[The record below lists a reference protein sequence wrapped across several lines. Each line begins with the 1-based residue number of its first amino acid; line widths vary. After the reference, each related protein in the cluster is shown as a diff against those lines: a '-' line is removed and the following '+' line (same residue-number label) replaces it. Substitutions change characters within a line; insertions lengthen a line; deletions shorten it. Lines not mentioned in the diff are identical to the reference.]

1 MPKHQNKNKKGSSQQ
16 TKVKERFIRSK
27 TEKKKKEIQKE
38 EEIPKITEEEK
49 EKYLQKFK
57 RKYVEKE
64 KKEQLGL
71 KHPNDLKTPIK
82 QKEIGIET
90 AQRVIQPIIKHNES
104 KITFSRTNKRNEN
117 ITSQFKETSDGF
129 DIPKTKTERQKT
141 MKLQTEIKF
150 NNQSFDDESIDQN
163 DYRMITFNEIEQPT
177 QENNVTIQLEGV
189 EEKNKTTTF
198 TENENKI
205 SKFQTNQ
212 QEEQSEDSFVIH
224 RNHPIETPK
233 KDFHLTEIE
242 QSIQPMQFETNV
254 EISETSYK
262 TPIKYQVEK
271 KQLIEHDTI
280 QHTSPRQSPKKIFKK
295 EKQFN
300 TTVIIPKKQEETK
313 KLVLIEDEPINKK
326 DINKRDEEV
335 QEKVTNEDNQE
346 MTEETSS
353 ILSVMSF
360 GEEREMNNDKI
371 PMEVVEEE
379 EIENKNEESTN
390 QNNVKD
396 DKVITSELMSKIEEQ
411 TTLLSVL
418 PFGEDRIK
426 GINGLREMKE
436 IDILENNEQKQKES
450 IKKSFTQERK
460 NRINKK
466 LARPHEMIQFN
477 DGNQVISQMSVV
489 ETRTE
494 EEPIN
499 QEPIKPVVQEP
510 QKISTQKFEIINNEI
525 EEEVKVTDI
534 QPRISFI
541 EVDIVKEVKEI
552 KINGQNKIFCKVK
565 EEEVVCEK
573 YILKP
578 CRFLRLR
585 EKEQVEFPC
594 IPPRIKTPPLEHH
607 MVEEEKHFLEPELC
621 FNDYYRLKPK
631 CSLKEELCIV
641 PLRKQLNWKALNNPQ
656 MGRIIEEEV
665 SIPMGYFSRV
675 FLDNDTDFED
685 DFVESTNSKLK
696 IVF

>member
-16 TKVKERFIRSK
+16 TKIKERFVKSK
-27 TEKKKKEIQKE
+27 TEKRKKEIQKE

-64 KKEQLGL
+64 KKEQQDLIR
-71 KHPNDLKTPIK
+71 HPKDLKTPVK

-141 MKLQTEIKF
+141 IKLQTEITF
-150 NNQSFDDESIDQN
+150 NNQSFDDESTDQN
-163 DYRMITFNEIEQPT
+163 DYGMNTINEIEQPI
-177 QENNVTIQLEGV
+177 QENNHPIHLEEV
-189 EEKNKTTTF
+189 DDKNKTTMTF
-198 TENENKI
+198 TENENKVLKLQI
-205 SKFQTNQ
+205 NQ

-224 RNHPIETPK
+224 RNNPIEMLK
-233 KDFHLTEIE
+233 KELHPTEIE
-242 QSIQPMQFETNV
+242 QGIQPMQFETTV
-254 EISETSYK
+254 EINETSYK
-262 TPIKYQVEK
+262 TPTKYQFDK
-271 KQLIEHDTI
+271 KQLIQHEPI
-280 QHTSPRQSPKKIFKK
+280 QHTSPRQSPKKRFKK

-300 TTVIIPKKQEETK
+300 TTVVIPKKQEETK
-313 KLVLIEDEPINKK
+313 KLVLIEDSPINEKDINKK
-326 DINKRDEEV
+326 DESF
-335 QEKVTNEDNQE
+335 QEKVNTEDNQE
-346 MTEETSS
+346 ITEETSS

-360 GEEREMNNDKI
+360 GEEREMNSDKI
-371 PMEVVEEE
+371 PMEIIEEE
-379 EIENKNEESTN
+379 KRNKNEESMSQKN
-390 QNNVKD
+390 FKD
-396 DKVITSELMSKIEEQ
+396 NKVITSELMSKNEEQ
-411 TTLLSVL
+411 TTLLSIL
-418 PFGEDRIK
+418 PFGEERIK

-436 IDILENNEQKQKES
+436 IDILEANEQKQKES
-450 IKKSFTQERK
+450 IKKTFTQERK
-460 NRINKK
+460 DRITKK

-489 ETRTE
+489 ETKIE
-494 EEPIN
+494 EESTN
-499 QEPIKPVVQEP
+499 QEAIPIVQEI
-510 QKISTQKFEIINNEI
+510 QKIPIQQIQLINNEI
-525 EEEVKVTDI
+525 EEVK
-534 QPRISFI
+534 ISDVQLTNKFI
-541 EVDIVKEVKEI
+541 DVDIIKEI
-552 KINGQNKIFCKVK
+552 KEVVINNQNKVFCEVK
-565 EEEVVCEK
+565 EEETVYEK

-578 CRFLRLR
+578 CRFLRQR
-585 EKEQVEFPC
+585 EKECVEFPC

-607 MVEEEKHFLEPELC
+607 MAEEEKHFLEPEPC

-631 CSLKEELCIV
+631 CCLKEELCIV

-656 MGRIIEEEV
+656 MKRVIEEDI